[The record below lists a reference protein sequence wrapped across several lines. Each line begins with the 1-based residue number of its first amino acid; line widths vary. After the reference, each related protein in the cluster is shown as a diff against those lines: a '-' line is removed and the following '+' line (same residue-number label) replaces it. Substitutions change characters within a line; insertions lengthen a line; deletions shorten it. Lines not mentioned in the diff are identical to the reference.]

1 MFFKQV
7 SIAVFLISAVIV
19 GVFFYPKSA
28 GTTPIASKMNVSEVA
43 TLPLKIESISLDY
56 AEAHRQVMKKRD
68 EVVANSF

>member
-1 MFFKQV
+1 MFFKQI
-7 SIAVFLISAVIV
+7 SIAVFLISGVIV